1 MGQAQ
6 ACPHA
11 VDILN
16 VIRKGAA
23 AVHRMAASTVAA
35 CSNSIALR
43 GRDELRARSSSS
55 GSGSE
60 QCSGTSARALPVVVV
75 VVDLI

>member
-1 MGQAQ
+1 LGQAQ

-23 AVHRMAASTVAA
+23 AVHRMATSTVAA

-43 GRDELRARSSSS
+43 GRDELRARSSS

-75 VVDLI
+75 VDQI

>member
-1 MGQAQ
+1 LGQAQ

-43 GRDELRARSSSS
+43 GRDKLRVRSSSS
-55 GSGSE
+55 SGSE
-60 QCSGTSARALPVVVV
+60 QCSGTSARAVPVVV